1 METVIATEGLCKN
14 FGEGELQI
22 KALKDVDLSIVRG
35 SSLPSW
41 GLPDPGKQ
49 PCSTSSVDLTCPV
62 PGRSGFPGTPSVP

>member
-22 KALKDVDLSIVRG
+22 KVLKEVDLSIVRG
-35 SSLPSW
+35 EFTAIVRF
-41 GLPDPGKQ
+41 PDPGKQ

-62 PGRSGFPGTPSVP
+62 PGRSGFPETP